1 MNKKSKNLEYS
12 RILKPYRKF
21 KSESGGVSRKGKKFR
36 KYAIIIELFNLAWLV
51 LLFKF
56 GFDWFGFWKNILYI
70 IGNLIF
76 ALSCIAIYNIVAV
89 NKEMQWRKQ
98 EIRKAADKMAGIN
111 LQLRQI
117 FPHRLS
123 RSGNL
128 ELSRWWGKDEKI
140 VRTYLY
146 RYCRGIRVNQS
157 LLDATNWCYRLGWYR
172 SKEELQDREKR
183 IAELEER
190 IQELEEQLQDTEE
203 RERQAVR
210 KIEEQIVSLDEDD
223 LESNIK
229 KLLAEGVKQ
238 TDVAELLGTSQSKV
252 SRVKRKMR

>member
-1 MNKKSKNLEYS
+1 MSKRGRKLKKYT
-12 RILKPYRKF
+12 
-21 KSESGGVSRKGKKFR
+21 
-36 KYAIIIELFNLAWLV
+36 IITELINLAWLV

-56 GFDWFGFWKNILYI
+56 GSSWFGFWKNILYI

-111 LQLRQI
+111 LQLRQV
-117 FPHRLS
+117 FPHHLS
-123 RSGNL
+123 RDGNL
-128 ELSRWWGKDEKI
+128 ELSRWWGRDEKI

-146 RYCRGIRVNQS
+146 RYCRGVRVNQS

-172 SKEELQDREKR
+172 SKEELQDREER
-183 IAELEER
+183 IVELEER
-190 IQELEEQLQDTEE
+190 IQELEEQLQDTRE

-210 KIEEQIVSLDEDD
+210 KAEENTVLLEDD

-238 TDVAELLGTSQSKV
+238 TDVAEILGTSQSKV
-252 SRVKRKMR
+252 SRVKKKMR

>member
-1 MNKKSKNLEYS
+1 MSKRGRKLKKYT
-12 RILKPYRKF
+12 
-21 KSESGGVSRKGKKFR
+21 
-36 KYAIIIELFNLAWLV
+36 IITELINLAWLV

-56 GFDWFGFWKNILYI
+56 GSSWFGFWKNILYI

-76 ALSCIAIYNIVAV
+76 ALSCIAIYNIVTV

-111 LQLRQI
+111 LQLRQV

-123 RSGNL
+123 RNGNL

-172 SKEELQDREKR
+172 SKEELQDREER

-190 IQELEEQLQDTEE
+190 IQDLEEHLPDTRE
-203 RERQAVR
+203 RELHAVR
-210 KIEEQIVSLDEDD
+210 NVEENAVLLEDD

-252 SRVKRKMR
+252 SRVKKKMR

>member
-1 MNKKSKNLEYS
+1 M
-12 RILKPYRKF
+12 
-21 KSESGGVSRKGKKFR
+21 SRKGKKFR
-36 KYAIIIELFNLAWLV
+36 KYTIIIELFNLTWLV

-56 GFDWFGFWKNILYI
+56 GFHWFGFWKNILYI
-70 IGNLIF
+70 FCSLAFIL
-76 ALSCIAIYNIVAV
+76 ACIAIYNIVAV

-123 RSGNL
+123 RDGNL

-146 RYCRGIRVNQS
+146 RYCRGVRVNQS
-157 LLDATNWCYRLGWYR
+157 LLDAVNWCYRLGWYR

-252 SRVKRKMR
+252 SRVKRKM

>member
-1 MNKKSKNLEYS
+1 M
-12 RILKPYRKF
+12 
-21 KSESGGVSRKGKKFR
+21 SRKGKKIR
-36 KYAIIIELFNLAWLV
+36 KYTIIIELFNIGWLV

-56 GFDWFGFWKNILYI
+56 GFGWFGFWKNMSYIFFSLVFIL
-70 IGNLIF
+70 
-76 ALSCIAIYNIVAV
+76 ACIAIYNIVTV

-146 RYCRGIRVNQS
+146 RYCRGVRVNQS
-157 LLDATNWCYRLGWYR
+157 LLDAVNWCYRLGWYR

-190 IQELEEQLQDTEE
+190 IQELEEQLQDTRE
-203 RERQAVR
+203 RERQAVQ
-210 KIEEQIVSLDEDD
+210 KVEENIVLLEDD

-238 TDVAELLGTSQSKV
+238 ADVAELLGTSQSKV
-252 SRVKRKMR
+252 SRVKRKTR

>member
-1 MNKKSKNLEYS
+1 MSKRGRKLKKYT
-12 RILKPYRKF
+12 
-21 KSESGGVSRKGKKFR
+21 
-36 KYAIIIELFNLAWLV
+36 IITELINLAWLV

-56 GFDWFGFWKNILYI
+56 GSSWFGFWKNILYI

-89 NKEMQWRKQ
+89 NKEMQWQKQ

-111 LQLRQI
+111 LQLRQV

-123 RSGNL
+123 RNGNL
-128 ELSRWWGKDEKI
+128 ELSRWWGRDEKI

-146 RYCRGIRVNQS
+146 RYCRGVRVNQS
-157 LLDATNWCYRLGWYR
+157 LLDAANWCYRLGWYR
-172 SKEELQDREKR
+172 SKEELQDREER

-190 IQELEEQLQDTEE
+190 IQELEEQLQDTRE

-210 KIEEQIVSLDEDD
+210 KAEENTVLLEDD

-238 TDVAELLGTSQSKV
+238 TDVAEILGTSQSKV
-252 SRVKRKMR
+252 SRVKRKM

>member
-1 MNKKSKNLEYS
+1 M
-12 RILKPYRKF
+12 
-21 KSESGGVSRKGKKFR
+21 SRKGKKFR
-36 KYAIIIELFNLAWLV
+36 KYTIIIELFNLTWLV

-56 GFDWFGFWKNILYI
+56 GFAWFGFWKNILYI
-70 IGNLIF
+70 FCSLAFIL
-76 ALSCIAIYNIVAV
+76 ACIAIYNIVAV

-111 LQLRQI
+111 LQLRQV

-123 RSGNL
+123 RDGNL

-140 VRTYLY
+140 VQTYLY

-157 LLDATNWCYRLGWYR
+157 LLDAVNWCYRLGWYR

-238 TDVAELLGTSQSKV
+238 TDVAEILGTSQSKV
-252 SRVKRKMR
+252 SRVKKKMR

>member
-36 KYAIIIELFNLAWLV
+36 KYTIIIELFNLVWLV

-56 GFDWFGFWKNILYI
+56 GFGWFGFWKNILYI
-70 IGNLIF
+70 FCSIAF
-76 ALSCIAIYNIVAV
+76 AFICLSIYNIVAV

-111 LQLRQI
+111 LQLRQV

-123 RSGNL
+123 QNGNL

-157 LLDATNWCYRLGWYR
+157 LLDAVNWCYRLGWYR
-172 SKEELQDREKR
+172 SKEELEDRENR
-183 IAELEER
+183 IVELEEQ
-190 IQELEEQLQDTEE
+190 IQNLEEQLQDARE
-203 RERQAVR
+203 REVQAVQ
-210 KIEEQIVSLDEDD
+210 KVEENIMSLEDD
-223 LESNIK
+223 LESNIR
-229 KLLAEGVKQ
+229 KLLLEGVKQ
-238 TDVAELLGTSQSKV
+238 TDVAEILGTSQSKV
-252 SRVKRKMR
+252 SRVKKKMR

>member
-1 MNKKSKNLEYS
+1 M
-12 RILKPYRKF
+12 
-21 KSESGGVSRKGKKFR
+21 SRKGKKFR
-36 KYAIIIELFNLAWLV
+36 KYTIIIELFNLTWLV

-56 GFDWFGFWKNILYI
+56 GFAWFGFWKNILYI
-70 IGNLIF
+70 FCSLVFIL
-76 ALSCIAIYNIVAV
+76 ACIAIYNIVAV

-98 EIRKAADKMAGIN
+98 EVRKAADKMAGIN
-111 LQLRQI
+111 LQLRQV
-117 FPHRLS
+117 FPHHLS
-123 RSGNL
+123 RDGNL
-128 ELSRWWGKDEKI
+128 ELSRWWGRDEKI

-146 RYCRGIRVNQS
+146 RYCRGIRVNQA
-157 LLDATNWCYRLGWYR
+157 LLDAVNWCYRLGWYR
-172 SKEELQDREKR
+172 SKEELQDREER

-252 SRVKRKMR
+252 SRVKRKM

>member
-1 MNKKSKNLEYS
+1 MSKRGRKLKKYT
-12 RILKPYRKF
+12 
-21 KSESGGVSRKGKKFR
+21 
-36 KYAIIIELFNLAWLV
+36 IITELINLAWLV

-56 GFDWFGFWKNILYI
+56 GSSWFGFWKNILYI

-111 LQLRQI
+111 LQLRQV
-117 FPHRLS
+117 FPHHLS
-123 RSGNL
+123 RDGNL
-128 ELSRWWGKDEKI
+128 ELSRWWGRDEKI

-146 RYCRGIRVNQS
+146 RYCRGIRVNHS

-172 SKEELQDREKR
+172 SKEELQDREER
-183 IAELEER
+183 IVELEER
-190 IQELEEQLQDTEE
+190 IQELEEQLQDTRE
-203 RERQAVR
+203 REQQAVR
-210 KIEEQIVSLDEDD
+210 KVEENTVLLEDD

-238 TDVAELLGTSQSKV
+238 TDVAEILGTSQSKV
-252 SRVKRKMR
+252 SRVKRKM

>member
-1 MNKKSKNLEYS
+1 M
-12 RILKPYRKF
+12 
-21 KSESGGVSRKGKKFR
+21 SRKGKKFR
-36 KYAIIIELFNLAWLV
+36 KYTIIIELFNLVWLV
-51 LLFKF
+51 LLSKF
-56 GFDWFGFWKNILYI
+56 GFGWFGFWKNILYI
-70 IGNLIF
+70 FCSIAF
-76 ALSCIAIYNIVAV
+76 AFICLSIYNIVAV

-157 LLDATNWCYRLGWYR
+157 LLDAVNWCYRLGWYR
-172 SKEELQDREKR
+172 SKEELQDREER
-183 IAELEER
+183 IVELEER
-190 IQELEEQLQDTEE
+190 IQELEEQLQDTRE

-210 KIEEQIVSLDEDD
+210 KEEENTVLLEDD

-252 SRVKRKMR
+252 SRVKKKMR

>member
-1 MNKKSKNLEYS
+1 MSKRGRKLKKYT
-12 RILKPYRKF
+12 
-21 KSESGGVSRKGKKFR
+21 
-36 KYAIIIELFNLAWLV
+36 IITELINLAWLV

-56 GFDWFGFWKNILYI
+56 GSSWFGFWKNILYI

-89 NKEMQWRKQ
+89 NKEIQWRKQ

-111 LQLRQI
+111 LQLRQV
-117 FPHRLS
+117 FPHHLS
-123 RSGNL
+123 RDGNL

-172 SKEELQDREKR
+172 SKEELQDREER
-183 IAELEER
+183 IVELEER

-210 KIEEQIVSLDEDD
+210 KVEENMVLLEDD

-252 SRVKRKMR
+252 SRVKKKMR

>member
-1 MNKKSKNLEYS
+1 MSKRGRKLKKYT
-12 RILKPYRKF
+12 
-21 KSESGGVSRKGKKFR
+21 
-36 KYAIIIELFNLAWLV
+36 IITELINLAWLV

-56 GFDWFGFWKNILYI
+56 GSSWFGFWKNILYI

-111 LQLRQI
+111 LQLRQV
-117 FPHRLS
+117 FPHHLS
-123 RSGNL
+123 RDGNL
-128 ELSRWWGKDEKI
+128 ELSRWWGRDEKI

-146 RYCRGIRVNQS
+146 RYCRGIRVNQA
-157 LLDATNWCYRLGWYR
+157 LLDAVNWCYRLGWYR
-172 SKEELQDREKR
+172 SKEELQDREER

-190 IQELEEQLQDTEE
+190 IQELEEQLQDTRE
-203 RERQAVR
+203 RERQAVQ
-210 KIEEQIVSLDEDD
+210 KVKENTVLLEDD

-238 TDVAELLGTSQSKV
+238 TDVAEILGTSQSKV
-252 SRVKRKMR
+252 SRVKRKM

>member
-1 MNKKSKNLEYS
+1 MSKRGRKLKKYT
-12 RILKPYRKF
+12 
-21 KSESGGVSRKGKKFR
+21 
-36 KYAIIIELFNLAWLV
+36 IITELINLAWLV

-56 GFDWFGFWKNILYI
+56 GSSWFGFWKNILYI

-89 NKEMQWRKQ
+89 NKEIQWRKQ

-111 LQLRQI
+111 LQLRQV
-117 FPHRLS
+117 FPHHLS
-123 RSGNL
+123 RDGNL

-172 SKEELQDREKR
+172 SKEELQDREER
-183 IAELEER
+183 ITELEER

-203 RERQAVR
+203 RKRQAVR
-210 KIEEQIVSLDEDD
+210 KVEENIVLLEDD

-238 TDVAELLGTSQSKV
+238 TDVAEILGTSQSKV
-252 SRVKRKMR
+252 SRVKKKMR

>member
-1 MNKKSKNLEYS
+1 M
-12 RILKPYRKF
+12 
-21 KSESGGVSRKGKKFR
+21 SRKGKKFR
-36 KYAIIIELFNLAWLV
+36 KYIIIIETLSLAWLV

-56 GFDWFGFWKNILYI
+56 GFRWFGFWKNILYI
-70 IGNLIF
+70 FCSIAF
-76 ALSCIAIYNIVAV
+76 AFICLSVYNIVAV

-111 LQLRQI
+111 LQLRQV
-117 FPHRLS
+117 FPHHLS
-123 RSGNL
+123 RDGNL
-128 ELSRWWGKDEKI
+128 ELSRWWGRDEKI

-172 SKEELQDREKR
+172 SKEELQDREER

-203 RERQAVR
+203 RERQAVQ
-210 KIEEQIVSLDEDD
+210 KVEKNTVLLEDD

-252 SRVKRKMR
+252 SRVKKKMR

>member
-1 MNKKSKNLEYS
+1 MSKRGRKLKKYT
-12 RILKPYRKF
+12 
-21 KSESGGVSRKGKKFR
+21 
-36 KYAIIIELFNLAWLV
+36 IITELINLAWLV

-56 GFDWFGFWKNILYI
+56 GSSWFGFWKNILYI

-89 NKEMQWRKQ
+89 NKEIQWRKQ

-111 LQLRQI
+111 LQLRQV
-117 FPHRLS
+117 FPHHLS
-123 RSGNL
+123 RDGNL

-172 SKEELQDREKR
+172 SKEELQDREER
-183 IAELEER
+183 ITELEER

-210 KIEEQIVSLDEDD
+210 KVEENMVLLEDD

-252 SRVKRKMR
+252 SRVKKKMR

>member
-1 MNKKSKNLEYS
+1 MSKRGRKLKKYT
-12 RILKPYRKF
+12 
-21 KSESGGVSRKGKKFR
+21 
-36 KYAIIIELFNLAWLV
+36 IITELINLAWLV

-56 GFDWFGFWKNILYI
+56 GFGWFGFWKNMSYIFFSLVFIL
-70 IGNLIF
+70 
-76 ALSCIAIYNIVAV
+76 ACIAIYNIVTV

-111 LQLRQI
+111 LQLRQV

-172 SKEELQDREKR
+172 SKEELQDREER

-203 RERQAVR
+203 RERQAVQ
-210 KIEEQIVSLDEDD
+210 KGEENTVLLEDD

-238 TDVAELLGTSQSKV
+238 TDVAEILGTSQSKV
-252 SRVKRKMR
+252 SRVKKKMR

>member
-1 MNKKSKNLEYS
+1 M
-12 RILKPYRKF
+12 
-21 KSESGGVSRKGKKFR
+21 SRKGKKFR
-36 KYAIIIELFNLAWLV
+36 KYTIIIELFNLVWLV

-56 GFDWFGFWKNILYI
+56 GSSWFGFWKNILYI

-76 ALSCIAIYNIVAV
+76 ALSCIAIYNIVTV

-111 LQLRQI
+111 LQLRQV
-117 FPHRLS
+117 FPHHLS
-123 RSGNL
+123 RDGNL
-128 ELSRWWGKDEKI
+128 ELSRWWGRDEKI

-146 RYCRGIRVNQS
+146 RYCRGVRVNQS
-157 LLDATNWCYRLGWYR
+157 LLDAVNWCYRLGWYR
-172 SKEELQDREKR
+172 SKEELQDREER

-190 IQELEEQLQDTEE
+190 IQELEEQLQDTRE
-203 RERQAVR
+203 RERQAVQ
-210 KIEEQIVSLDEDD
+210 KVGENTVLLEND

-252 SRVKRKMR
+252 SRVKKKMR

>member
-1 MNKKSKNLEYS
+1 MSKRGRKLKKYT
-12 RILKPYRKF
+12 
-21 KSESGGVSRKGKKFR
+21 
-36 KYAIIIELFNLAWLV
+36 IITELINLAWLV

-56 GFDWFGFWKNILYI
+56 GFGWFGFWKNMSYI
-70 IGNLIF
+70 FCSIAF
-76 ALSCIAIYNIVAV
+76 AFTCLSIYNIVAV

-111 LQLRQI
+111 LQLRQV

-146 RYCRGIRVNQS
+146 RYCRGIRVDQS

-172 SKEELQDREKR
+172 SKEELQDREER

-190 IQELEEQLQDTEE
+190 IQELEEQLQDTRE
-203 RERQAVR
+203 REQQAVR
-210 KIEEQIVSLDEDD
+210 KVEENTVLLEDD

-238 TDVAELLGTSQSKV
+238 TDVAELLGTRQSKV
-252 SRVKRKMR
+252 SRVKKKMR

>member
-1 MNKKSKNLEYS
+1 MSKRGRKLKKYT
-12 RILKPYRKF
+12 
-21 KSESGGVSRKGKKFR
+21 
-36 KYAIIIELFNLAWLV
+36 IIVELFNLAWLV

-56 GFDWFGFWKNILYI
+56 GFRWFGFWKNILYI
-70 IGNLIF
+70 FCSLVFIL
-76 ALSCIAIYNIVAV
+76 ACIAIYNIVAV

-111 LQLRQI
+111 LQLRQV

-123 RSGNL
+123 RDGNL

-146 RYCRGIRVNQS
+146 RYCRGVRVNQS
-157 LLDATNWCYRLGWYR
+157 LLDAVNWCYRLGWYR
-172 SKEELQDREKR
+172 SKEELQDREER
-183 IAELEER
+183 ITELEER

-203 RERQAVR
+203 RERQAVQ
-210 KIEEQIVSLDEDD
+210 KVEENTVLLEDD

-252 SRVKRKMR
+252 SRVKRKM

>member
-1 MNKKSKNLEYS
+1 MSKRGRKLKKYT
-12 RILKPYRKF
+12 
-21 KSESGGVSRKGKKFR
+21 
-36 KYAIIIELFNLAWLV
+36 IITELINLAWLV

-56 GFDWFGFWKNILYI
+56 GFGWFGFWKNMSYIFFSLVFIL
-70 IGNLIF
+70 
-76 ALSCIAIYNIVAV
+76 ACIAIYNIVTV

-111 LQLRQI
+111 LQLRQV

-172 SKEELQDREKR
+172 SKEELQDREER

-203 RERQAVR
+203 RERQAVQ
-210 KIEEQIVSLDEDD
+210 KVEENTVLLEDD

-238 TDVAELLGTSQSKV
+238 TDVAEILGTSQSKV
-252 SRVKRKMR
+252 SRVKKKMR

>member
-1 MNKKSKNLEYS
+1 MSKRGRKLKKYT
-12 RILKPYRKF
+12 
-21 KSESGGVSRKGKKFR
+21 
-36 KYAIIIELFNLAWLV
+36 IITELINLAWLV

-56 GFDWFGFWKNILYI
+56 GSSWFGFWKNILYI

-89 NKEMQWRKQ
+89 NKEMQWQKQ

-111 LQLRQI
+111 LQLKQV

-123 RSGNL
+123 QNGNL

-157 LLDATNWCYRLGWYR
+157 LLDAVNWCYRLGWYR
-172 SKEELQDREKR
+172 SKEELEDRENR
-183 IAELEER
+183 IVELEEQ
-190 IQELEEQLQDTEE
+190 IQNLEEQLQDARE
-203 RERQAVR
+203 REVQAVQ
-210 KIEEQIVSLDEDD
+210 KVEENIMSLEDD
-223 LESNIK
+223 LESNIR
-229 KLLAEGVKQ
+229 KLLLEGVKQ
-238 TDVAELLGTSQSKV
+238 TDVAEILGTSQSKV
-252 SRVKRKMR
+252 SRVKRKM

>member
-1 MNKKSKNLEYS
+1 MSKRGRKLKKYT
-12 RILKPYRKF
+12 
-21 KSESGGVSRKGKKFR
+21 
-36 KYAIIIELFNLAWLV
+36 IITELINLAWLV

-56 GFDWFGFWKNILYI
+56 GFGWFGFWKIMSYIFFSLVFIL
-70 IGNLIF
+70 
-76 ALSCIAIYNIVAV
+76 ACIAIYNIVTV

-111 LQLRQI
+111 LQLRQV

-172 SKEELQDREKR
+172 SKEELQDREER
-183 IAELEER
+183 MAELKE
-190 IQELEEQLQDTEE
+190 IN
-203 RERQAVR
+203 
-210 KIEEQIVSLDEDD
+210 QI
-223 LESNIK
+223 
-229 KLLAEGVKQ
+229 
-238 TDVAELLGTSQSKV
+238 
-252 SRVKRKMR
+252 R

>member
-1 MNKKSKNLEYS
+1 MSKRGRKLKKYT
-12 RILKPYRKF
+12 
-21 KSESGGVSRKGKKFR
+21 
-36 KYAIIIELFNLAWLV
+36 IITELINLAWLV

-56 GFDWFGFWKNILYI
+56 GSSWFGFWKNILYI

-89 NKEMQWRKQ
+89 NKEIQWRKQ

-111 LQLRQI
+111 LQLRQV
-117 FPHRLS
+117 FPHHLS
-123 RSGNL
+123 RDGNL

-172 SKEELQDREKR
+172 SKEELRDREER
-183 IAELEER
+183 ITELEER
-190 IQELEEQLQDTEE
+190 IQELEEQLQDTRE

-210 KIEEQIVSLDEDD
+210 KVEENTVLLEDN

-238 TDVAELLGTSQSKV
+238 TEVAEILGTSQSKV
-252 SRVKRKMR
+252 SRVKRKM

>member
-1 MNKKSKNLEYS
+1 MSKRGRKLKKYT
-12 RILKPYRKF
+12 
-21 KSESGGVSRKGKKFR
+21 
-36 KYAIIIELFNLAWLV
+36 IITELINLAWLV

-56 GFDWFGFWKNILYI
+56 GFGWFGFWKNMSYIFFSLVFIL
-70 IGNLIF
+70 
-76 ALSCIAIYNIVAV
+76 ACIAIYNIVTV

-111 LQLRQI
+111 LQLRQV

-172 SKEELQDREKR
+172 SKEELQDREER

-203 RERQAVR
+203 RERQAVQ
-210 KIEEQIVSLDEDD
+210 KAEENTVLLEDD

-238 TDVAELLGTSQSKV
+238 TDVAEILGTSQSKV
-252 SRVKRKMR
+252 SRVKKKMR

>member
-1 MNKKSKNLEYS
+1 M
-12 RILKPYRKF
+12 
-21 KSESGGVSRKGKKFR
+21 SRKGKKFR
-36 KYAIIIELFNLAWLV
+36 KYTIIIELFNLVWLV

-56 GFDWFGFWKNILYI
+56 GFGWFGFWKNILYI
-70 IGNLIF
+70 FRSIAF
-76 ALSCIAIYNIVAV
+76 AFICLSIYNIVAV

-111 LQLRQI
+111 LQLRQV

-123 RSGNL
+123 QNGNL

-157 LLDATNWCYRLGWYR
+157 LLDAVNWCYRLGWYR
-172 SKEELQDREKR
+172 SKEELQDREER
-183 IAELEER
+183 IVELEER
-190 IQELEEQLQDTEE
+190 IQELEEQLQDT
-203 RERQAVR
+203 REKEQQAVQ
-210 KIEEQIVSLDEDD
+210 KIEENTVLLEDN

-238 TDVAELLGTSQSKV
+238 TDVAEILGTSQSKV
-252 SRVKRKMR
+252 SRVKKKMR

>member
-1 MNKKSKNLEYS
+1 MSKRGRKLKKYT
-12 RILKPYRKF
+12 
-21 KSESGGVSRKGKKFR
+21 
-36 KYAIIIELFNLAWLV
+36 IITELINLAWLV

-56 GFDWFGFWKNILYI
+56 GSSWFGFWKNILYI

-123 RSGNL
+123 QNGNL

-157 LLDATNWCYRLGWYR
+157 LLDAVNWCYRLGWYR
-172 SKEELQDREKR
+172 SKEELQDREER
-183 IAELEER
+183 IVELEER
-190 IQELEEQLQDTEE
+190 IQELEEQLQDTRE
-203 RERQAVR
+203 REQQAVQ
-210 KIEEQIVSLDEDD
+210 KIEENTVLLEDN

-238 TDVAELLGTSQSKV
+238 TDVAEILGTSQSKV
-252 SRVKRKMR
+252 SRVKKKMR

>member
-1 MNKKSKNLEYS
+1 MSKRGRKLKKYT
-12 RILKPYRKF
+12 
-21 KSESGGVSRKGKKFR
+21 
-36 KYAIIIELFNLAWLV
+36 IITELINLAWLV

-56 GFDWFGFWKNILYI
+56 GFGWFGFWKNMSYIFFSLVFIL
-70 IGNLIF
+70 
-76 ALSCIAIYNIVAV
+76 ACIAIYNIVTV

-111 LQLRQI
+111 LQLRQV

-157 LLDATNWCYRLGWYR
+157 LLDSTNWCYRLGWYR
-172 SKEELQDREKR
+172 SKEELQDREER

-203 RERQAVR
+203 RERQAVQ
-210 KIEEQIVSLDEDD
+210 KVEENTVLLEDD

-238 TDVAELLGTSQSKV
+238 TDVAEILGTSQSKV
-252 SRVKRKMR
+252 SRVKKKMR

>member
-1 MNKKSKNLEYS
+1 MSKRGRKLKKYT
-12 RILKPYRKF
+12 
-21 KSESGGVSRKGKKFR
+21 
-36 KYAIIIELFNLAWLV
+36 IITELINLAWLV

-56 GFDWFGFWKNILYI
+56 GSSWFGFWKNILYI

-111 LQLRQI
+111 LQLRQV
-117 FPHRLS
+117 FPHHLS
-123 RSGNL
+123 RDGNL

-146 RYCRGIRVNQS
+146 RYCRGVRVNQS
-157 LLDATNWCYRLGWYR
+157 LLDAVNWCYRLGWYR
-172 SKEELQDREKR
+172 SKEELQDREER

-190 IQELEEQLQDTEE
+190 IQELEEQLQDTRE

-210 KIEEQIVSLDEDD
+210 KAEENTVLLEDD

-238 TDVAELLGTSQSKV
+238 TDVAEILGTSQSKV
-252 SRVKRKMR
+252 SRVKRKM